1 MALEAIYSF
10 LTYPKRSSPEDPLA
24 PGTHIPVDDNN
35 KLVRMLA
42 DLYTRAPKDCH
53 VPIKFR
59 ADNDNQKNPVRDELI
74 ALLAAPSVESAAPI
88 ALRLQKT
95 TGGNSGMGLMF
106 ICLGTE
112 GDITRLLLSRFPADE
127 GVVAERKE
135 TELTVQFVEQVFLK
149 SAHSY
154 KAANFH
160 ANGRPDQLWDGHIV
174 DRQLNHGSR
183 SVADYWIVAFLEAEE
198 ATTPA
203 LGTKRLARTLKKA
216 LSETGDNSVK
226 QEITAAAQ
234 LAGGIPPRRSLSIAQ
249 FCEHFHFSQATTNLV
264 LRCIDPPRLANDK
277 FRFDPEEFAQHLAY
291 RQVELDNGAILTA
304 PADRFDQIYERQKR
318 QAGETFSTTGEV
330 VDQKLKTTK

>member
-10 LTYPKRSSPEDPLA
+10 LTYPKRNSPEEPLA
-24 PGTHIPVDDNN
+24 PGTQIPVDEDN

-42 DLYTRAPKDCH
+42 DLYARAPNDCH

-59 ADNDNQKNPVRDELI
+59 ADNDDQTNPVRNELI
-74 ALLAAPSVESAAPI
+74 VLLAAPSVESAAPI

-106 ICLGTE
+106 ICIGVE
-112 GDITRLLLSRFPADE
+112 GDVTRLLISRFPADE

-135 TELTVQFVEQVFLK
+135 AELTVQFVEQVFLK
-149 SAHSY
+149 SAHAY
-154 KAANFH
+154 KAAAFH
-160 ANGRPDQLWDGHIV
+160 ANGRPDQLWTGHIV

-203 LGTKRLARTLKKA
+203 LGTKRLAKTLKKA
-216 LSETGDNSVK
+216 LSESDDINVK

-249 FCEHFHFSQATTNLV
+249 FCEHFHFSPATIDLV
-264 LRCIDPPRLANDK
+264 LKCIDPPRLAEDK
-277 FRFDPEEFAQHLAY
+277 FRFDPHEFAQHLAY
-291 RQVELDNGAILTA
+291 RQVELNNGAILTA

-318 QAGETFSTTGEV
+318 RAGETFSTTGEV
-330 VDQKLKTTK
+330 IDQKLKTSK